1 MGNKIIIAM
10 VLGLI
15 IGFSTQFTLPVIET
29 IGQGFVMLLQMTA
42 LPYISVSLIYGIG
55 SMSRKQGK
63 QLIKFGSISF
73 LILLSSVLILIFLAP
88 IAFPDWTAAA
98 FYSASSTIPEEKLNI
113 LQLFIPA
120 NPFFAYAQTIIP
132 AVVVFSIFVGIGF
145 IRIENK
151 RRSLYVFRD
160 MREALAVVTNLVMKI
175 APLGVFAISLNAS
188 ATIIAE
194 ELDGLLVYIVTI
206 SAIVMLLSFVVLP
219 LLVSI
224 LTPLTYKQVLVTAK
238 EPLITAFAT
247 GSLFVVLPV
256 IVENVRGQLQ
266 EYAKIDSAAKRI
278 PSIIV
283 PISYSLPVGG
293 KLLAILFVLFA
304 GWFSG
309 ETIGLEHYPRL
320 MLLGVMQLFGS
331 SMIAVPSLLSS
342 FDVSPSMFELF
353 IVAEQLII
361 SRLGALLSVMFITA
375 LSFLVTMMVIKKV
388 KFNVKPFAGFVIAA
402 PLCTAAVLAI
412 LSVSFNSISHQYQG
426 YEKFINRGLL
436 LPAAKAT
443 YLKEPMIKP
452 YQSYNPSNTL
462 HKIQRRGF
470 IRMGYYRDSLP
481 YAFHNKDGLLV
492 GLDIEL
498 GHLLANELKVD
509 IEFVKIFRKQTTEL
523 LESGYLDLVSG
534 IPVTPESILKYNL
547 TDTYITEPI
556 ALLVKDKDRNKF
568 SHWDNIIAQE
578 DLIIGIPEA
587 FYYAGGIQKNLPN
600 SVVWELAT
608 PRLLFKEQGKDIDA
622 MLYGAA
628 GASAWTLL
636 YPNYSVVMP
645 LPIAPPV
652 GIAFPIGK
660 QDLTF
665 ARFLNHWIELKRRS
679 TIVNT
684 LYSYWIE
691 GKKPKNFIR

>member
-1 MGNKIIIAM
+1 M

-15 IGFSTQFTLPVIET
+15 IGFSTQFTLSVIET

-63 QLIKFGSISF
+63 QLIKFGSLSF

-98 FYSASSTIPEEKLNI
+98 FYSASTTTAETELDI
-113 LQLFIPA
+113 LQLFLPA
-120 NPFFAYAQTIIP
+120 NPFYAYAQSVIP
-132 AVVVFSIFVGIGF
+132 AVVVFSIFIGIGF
-145 IRIENK
+145 IGIENK
-151 RRSLYVFRD
+151 RRSLYVFKD

-175 APLGVFAISLNAS
+175 APFGVFAISLNAS
-188 ATIIAE
+188 ATIIPE
-194 ELDGLLVYIVTI
+194 ELEGLLVYIVTI
-206 SAIVMLLSFVVLP
+206 AAIVVLLSFVVLP

-224 LTPLTYKQVLVTAK
+224 LTPLTYKQVMVTAK
-238 EPLITAFAT
+238 DPLITAFAT

-256 IVENVRGQLQ
+256 IVENVRAQLQ
-266 EYAKIDSAAKRI
+266 EYAKLDNAAKRI

-283 PISYSLPVGG
+283 PISFSLPVGG

-309 ETIGLEHYPRL
+309 ETIDLESYPSL

-331 SMIAVPSLLSS
+331 SMIAVPNLLSS

-353 IVAEQLII
+353 VVAEQLII
-361 SRLGALLSVMFITA
+361 SRLGALLSVMFIIV

-388 KFNVKPFAGFVIAA
+388 KFNVKPFAGFVLAV

-426 YEKFINRGLL
+426 YEKFIDRELL

-443 YLKEPMIKP
+443 YLKEPMVKTF
-452 YQSYNPSNTL
+452 QGYNPSDTID
-462 HKIQRRGF
+462 KIKRRGF

-481 YAFHNKDGLLV
+481 YAFHNKHGLLV

-509 IEFVKIFRKQTTEL
+509 IEFVQIFRKQTTEL
-523 LESGYLDLVSG
+523 LDSGYLDLVSG

-547 TDTYITEPI
+547 TDAYITEPI
-556 ALLVKDKDRNKF
+556 ALLVKDQDRSKF
-568 SHWDNIIAQE
+568 SHWTNIIGQK

-587 FYYAGGIQKNLPN
+587 FFYADGVQKNMPD

-622 MLYGAA
+622 MIYGAA

-636 YPNYSVVMP
+636 YPEYSVVMP
-645 LPIAPPV
+645 LPISPPV
-652 GIAFPIGK
+652 AIAFPIGK
-660 QDLTF
+660 HNVAF
-665 ARFLNHWIELKRRS
+665 ARFLSHWIEMKKRS
-679 TIVNT
+679 TTIDA
-684 LYSYWIE
+684 LYRYWIE
-691 GKKPKNFIR
+691 GKTPQNFIR